1 MDAKPISTPVSS
13 GQKLSAYVGEPHT
26 DLETYRSIVGALQYL
41 TITCLDLSYVV
52 NQVCQFMHSPKSPHW
67 LAVKR
72 ILRYLKSSYDYGIVH
87 KPGSL
92 QVNAFSDADYAGD
105 PDSRHSTSGY

>member
-41 TITCLDLSYVV
+41 TITCPDLSYVV
-52 NQVCQFMHSPKSPHW
+52 NQ
-67 LAVKR
+67 
-72 ILRYLKSSYDYGIVH
+72 
-87 KPGSL
+87 PGSL

-105 PDSRHSTSGY
+105 PDSRHSTSGYCVYVGANLVS